1 MARNAVVTFDGLGS
15 GGERSVTGL
24 PAEHAYVLD
33 NRELRLRV
41 SDSQVRGFAS
51 ATLTTCRLE

>member
-1 MARNAVVTFDGLGS
+1 
-15 GGERSVTGL
+15 
-24 PAEHAYVLD
+24 
-33 NRELRLRV
+33 LRLRV